1 MCVQNGNVVPAP
13 TTNGVPHA
21 FAPRAQ
27 SAWDRASSAYRE
39 VPKSSSNASPA
50 LTSPNA
56 CGTGSHG

>member
-1 MCVQNGNVVPAP
+1 MQNGNVEPAP
-13 TTNGVPHA
+13 TTNEVPQA

-27 SAWDRASSAYRE
+27 STCDRARSAYRE